1 MDFEEDYQN
10 MISKVRFRRV
20 SNDFQERLKEDIR
33 LIQSPKKVF
42 FSEIKQ
48 ETFTKWK
55 LTLGTSLDGKNDKK
69 I

>member
-42 FSEIKQ
+42 FFGDKTRNIYEM
-48 ETFTKWK
+48 ETHIR
-55 LTLGTSLDGKNDKK
+55 DKS
-69 I
+69 